1 MTVKWKRAGLL
12 AAALSV
18 LVLASVGCAE
28 GEGQFDMERLTS
40 GDGEEQ
46 IRVSG
51 SGSVG
56 AAPDQVVVRLGVETM
71 ADTASA
77 ALSENSQQME
87 RVINALQDAGV
98 PEENIQ
104 TQTVQLRPQYT
115 RPEPEPGEP
124 REQQRE
130 LVGYIASN
138 VVEAVSDDLGT
149 VGDLLDAAV
158 EAGANQVEGIRFEV
172 TQQTDLLTQ
181 AREAAWEDAEQKA
194 QQLADLAGGELGDV
208 ISINESTTVPRPVR
222 LEVEEARAAVPIQPG
237 QEEIRVDLQV
247 TWALE

>member
-1 MTVKWKRAGLL
+1 MVKVRWTRAILL
-12 AAALSV
+12 AAGLVV
-18 LVLASVGCAE
+18 LVLAQVGCAE
-28 GEGQFDMERLTS
+28 GEGQFDMERLTR
-40 GDGEEQ
+40 GDGDEQ
-46 IRVSG
+46 ISVSG
-51 SGSVG
+51 SGTVG

-71 ADTASA
+71 AETASA
-77 ALSENSQQME
+77 ALSENNEQME
-87 RVINALQDAGV
+87 QVINALQDAGV
-98 PEENIQ
+98 PEEAIQ
-104 TQTVQLRPQYT
+104 TQTVELRPQYT

-124 REQQRE
+124 GQQQRE
-130 LVGYIASN
+130 LVGYMASN
-138 VVEAVSDDLGT
+138 VVEATSDDLEA

-194 QQLADLAGGELGDV
+194 QQLADLAGAELGNV

-222 LEVEEARAAVPIQPG
+222 LEEEARAAVPIQPG
-237 QEEIRVDLQV
+237 REEIRVDLQV

>member
-1 MTVKWKRAGLL
+1 
-12 AAALSV
+12 
-18 LVLASVGCAE
+18 
-28 GEGQFDMERLTS
+28 
-40 GDGEEQ
+40 
-46 IRVSG
+46 
-51 SGSVG
+51 
-56 AAPDQVVVRLGVETM
+56 
-71 ADTASA
+71 
-77 ALSENSQQME
+77 
-87 RVINALQDAGV
+87 
-98 PEENIQ
+98 
-104 TQTVQLRPQYT
+104 
-115 RPEPEPGEP
+115 
-124 REQQRE
+124 
-130 LVGYIASN
+130 
-138 VVEAVSDDLGT
+138 

-181 AREAAWEDAEQKA
+181 AREAAWEDAERKA